1 LNLDNHWH
9 RDSFEVTFTH
19 DECDIMIPFWWILK
33 HTLVMLSGSKV
44 QFTNHNCKL
53 DYTIIE
59 IVKIDIEYDDTI
71 VSDSEQS

>member
-1 LNLDNHWH
+1 
-9 RDSFEVTFTH
+9 
-19 DECDIMIPFWWILK
+19 MIPFWWILK